1 MQRLFAIII
10 IFTSYSFL
18 SSHLPYFTFICMLI
32 VHYLSLQVWESKSG
46 SVCSIFD
53 DPVPGVQ

>member
-10 IFTSYSFL
+10 IITSYYFL
-18 SSHLPYFTFICMLI
+18 SSHLPYFTLICMLI
-32 VHYLSLQVWESKSG
+32 VHYLSLQVWESMCG
-46 SVCSIFD
+46 SVCSVFD